1 MNKQEI
7 LSILYKM
14 QASWQVCYDANANK
28 FNLEICTM
36 NFVQNGFCFWLN
48 NRKFY
53 VLHTLC
59 SEALQYLKLKK
70 GTFSKNDYWFPR
82 LNDNGNCINNTV
94 VQEILKRRLDFLNQ
108 AIQDLENE
116 IINNTQPIT

>member
-1 MNKQEI
+1 
-7 LSILYKM
+7 
-14 QASWQVCYDANANK
+14 
-28 FNLEICTM
+28 M

-70 GTFSKNDYWFPR
+70 GTFGKNDYWFPR